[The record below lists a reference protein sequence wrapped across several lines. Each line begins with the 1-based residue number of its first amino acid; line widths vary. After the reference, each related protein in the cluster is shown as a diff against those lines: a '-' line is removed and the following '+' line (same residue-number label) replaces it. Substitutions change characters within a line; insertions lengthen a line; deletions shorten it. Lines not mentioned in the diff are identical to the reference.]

1 MTAHNRDDDKWKTV
15 EPWKR
20 ANLVLIP
27 KGVAA
32 NDSLLKARPICLL
45 DELGKAF
52 ERVIAARM
60 QDWMD
65 NNPESGF
72 SVFQFGFRRHRYTV
86 DALFSV
92 KNFIEVAVYRGE
104 VAIAV
109 GLDIPNAF
117 NSIPWRI
124 INDTLDARGFPD
136 YLRRVI
142 RSYLSNRVIDYR
154 VRDGLCESRLMSA
167 GVSQG
172 SVLEPLLWNVAFD
185 SVLRV
190 EQEVGCRTVC
200 YADDTLIVATA
211 AGAFDAVLRA
221 NVMAACIVRR
231 IKSLVY
237 VESKAAKVSRALFR
251 LMPNLRG
258 PYEDKRRLYA
268 SVLTSVVTYAA
279 PVWCDALSS
288 ASSKKLQPIVRLQ
301 RSIAIRVVSGYR
313 TISFDVAALLA
324 CMPSWT
330 LEVSMRR
337 RVYERV
343 TDLRRRGKWSKKAVA
358 ELKEQERNMLNR
370 QWSVSLNR
378 SGAPGILTR
387 ELIMPY
393 FSEWLSRRFGNVS
406 FRFTQM
412 ITGHGCFGHYLHRM
426 RKRDSPACLHCSCL
440 DDTVLHTIYE
450 CPAWMDQRTE
460 LWLSLSEEGNEM
472 DLGTVVRTILESQVK
487 WHAFSLFANSVY
499 QWQRVFN
506 PILELRRWIP
516 HRQKKGRGEM
526 MQLNRRLKE
535 LEWRMEK
542 REREDRKRNILFR
555 GLKTK
560 AKEARREVEELCRKL
575 ETRVHI
581 EELEK

>member
-1 MTAHNRDDDKWKTV
+1 
-15 EPWKR
+15 
-20 ANLVLIP
+20 
-27 KGVAA
+27 
-32 NDSLLKARPICLL
+32 
-45 DELGKAF
+45 
-52 ERVIAARM
+52 
-60 QDWMD
+60 
-65 NNPESGF
+65 
-72 SVFQFGFRRHRYTV
+72 
-86 DALFSV
+86 
-92 KNFIEVAVYRGE
+92 
-104 VAIAV
+104 
-109 GLDIPNAF
+109 
-117 NSIPWRI
+117 
-124 INDTLDARGFPD
+124 
-136 YLRRVI
+136 
-142 RSYLSNRVIDYR
+142 
-154 VRDGLCESRLMSA
+154 
-167 GVSQG
+167 
-172 SVLEPLLWNVAFD
+172 
-185 SVLRV
+185 
-190 EQEVGCRTVC
+190 
-200 YADDTLIVATA
+200 
-211 AGAFDAVLRA
+211 
-221 NVMAACIVRR
+221 
-231 IKSLVY
+231 
-237 VESKAAKVSRALFR
+237 
-251 LMPNLRG
+251 MPNLRG

-487 WHAFSLFANSVY
+487 WHAFSLFANSV
-499 QWQRVFN
+499 
-506 PILELRRWIP
+506 IS
-516 HRQKKGRGEM
+516 G
-526 MQLNRRLKE
+526 KE
-535 LEWRMEK
+535 V
-542 REREDRKRNILFR
+542 REREW
-555 GLKTK
+555 
-560 AKEARREVEELCRKL
+560 EVEASH
-575 ETRVHI
+575 TVSSSSF
-581 EELEK
+581 